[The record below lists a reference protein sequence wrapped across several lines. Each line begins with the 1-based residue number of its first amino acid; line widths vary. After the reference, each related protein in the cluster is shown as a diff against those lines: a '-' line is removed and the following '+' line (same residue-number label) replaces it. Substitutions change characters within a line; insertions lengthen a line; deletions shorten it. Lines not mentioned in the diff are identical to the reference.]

1 MKIHSQLILLLL
13 ITISAI
19 EAKTPNLVL
28 ILADDLGYGDLS
40 CFGQKTLKTPQL
52 DKMASEGI
60 KFSQFYA
67 GSTVCV
73 PSRSVLMTGK
83 HMGRTTIRGN
93 STKPIILKPG
103 QETIANLLKGAG
115 YRTACIGKWGLGTPN
130 NFTNPNDV
138 GFDHFYG
145 YVNMWHAHNFYPEFL
160 IRNGKVEALE
170 NKVAPKWE
178 KWQDPKLPQ
187 GGRGVAIKKAQ
198 YAPELLVEDALRFIH
213 DSHVAEKPFFLFFS
227 MNVPHANN
235 EAGNQGMEVP
245 ELYEFEDKDWPEPEK
260 GFAAMLRNIDRDTGL
275 ILDLLQRLG
284 IAEETLV
291 IFTSDNGPHQE
302 GGHRADFFNSNG
314 PYRGIKRDLYEGGIR
329 VPTIAWWPDTIKPGT
344 TNKNQWYFGDLM
356 ATAAELAETTVPKDL
371 DSDSFLQTLK
381 GNPPE
386 KEWTRESLLYWEF
399 YERGSAHAVRFGKW
413 KAIRSPMFTGPIQLY
428 DLSWD
433 HAEKNNYAERR
444 PKLVEHARNLF
455 NKAHEEDPNW
465 PSLKKR

>member
-67 GSTVCV
+67 GSTVCA

-83 HMGRTTIRGN
+83 HMGRTTVRGN

-178 KWQDPKLPQ
+178 KW
-187 GGRGVAIKKAQ
+187 
-198 YAPELLVEDALRFIH
+198 
-213 DSHVAEKPFFLFFS
+213 
-227 MNVPHANN
+227 
-235 EAGNQGMEVP
+235 
-245 ELYEFEDKDWPEPEK
+245 
-260 GFAAMLRNIDRDTGL
+260 
-275 ILDLLQRLG
+275 
-284 IAEETLV
+284 
-291 IFTSDNGPHQE
+291 
-302 GGHRADFFNSNG
+302 
-314 PYRGIKRDLYEGGIR
+314 
-329 VPTIAWWPDTIKPGT
+329 
-344 TNKNQWYFGDLM
+344 
-356 ATAAELAETTVPKDL
+356 
-371 DSDSFLQTLK
+371 
-381 GNPPE
+381 
-386 KEWTRESLLYWEF
+386 
-399 YERGSAHAVRFGKW
+399 
-413 KAIRSPMFTGPIQLY
+413 
-428 DLSWD
+428 
-433 HAEKNNYAERR
+433 
-444 PKLVEHARNLF
+444 
-455 NKAHEEDPNW
+455 
-465 PSLKKR
+465 